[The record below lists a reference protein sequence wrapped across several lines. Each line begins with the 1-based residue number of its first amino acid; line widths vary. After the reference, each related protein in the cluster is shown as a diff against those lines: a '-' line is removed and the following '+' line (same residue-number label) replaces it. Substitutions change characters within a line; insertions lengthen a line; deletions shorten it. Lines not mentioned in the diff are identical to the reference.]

1 MTGKGEQDFMK
12 LPLDKQTKN
21 APLLCRNLY
30 LEVDGS
36 WEKVEN
42 FTPFTAKD
50 MAEMRSIS
58 YLWTLSSKVNPISLI
73 QPPEK
78 KELIL

>member
-1 MTGKGEQDFMK
+1 MSESLSDSR
-12 LPLDKQTKN
+12 L
-21 APLLCRNLY
+21 LLCRNLH

-50 MAEMRSIS
+50 MAEMRKHILCSKR
-58 YLWTLSSKVNPISLI
+58 SKVFYLLPRCV
-73 QPPEK
+73 
-78 KELIL
+78 

>member
-58 YLWTLSSKVNPISLI
+58 YLWTPFSKVSLTSLI
-73 QPPEK
+73 QPLER